1 MVKSPIQSEKIKK
14 LDEARKQLSRGWLQT
29 EREKTRLAAA
39 IDNLPLGFLIVDD
52 YNKLVLKNVKVD
64 EILGYRKKGEWD
76 IETIQNKLAGPFDLN
91 GACTKCFHDRKSC
104 GPVDLEFANKFIR
117 IFLSPIFF
125 LKESVTPF
133 GVTLLIEDITADRKA
148 EQEKDKFLS
157 IASHELKAP
166 LAAIRGNTEIIL
178 GGSLDDDLRKKIND
192 INNGAIRLIE
202 IVHDFIDA
210 SRLEKKIVEFKKEKF
225 LMSALIK
232 EVIDDVKHLIAAKGL
247 VINYVESQNDS
258 AEVIA
263 DRERTRQVLYNLID
277 NSLKFTDR
285 GSINIFSDANRK
297 FLKVSVTDTGL
308 GIDNATKKLL
318 FKKFMVPGK
327 GSGIGLYISKL
338 LVEDMGGEIFLEN
351 SQLGKGSTFSFTLP
365 LSAPGL

>member
-29 EREKTRLAAA
+29 
-39 IDNLPLGFLIVDD
+39 
-52 YNKLVLKNVKVD
+52 
-64 EILGYRKKGEWD
+64 
-76 IETIQNKLAGPFDLN
+76 ETIQNKLAGPFDLN

-232 EVIDDVKHLIAAKGL
+232 EVIDDVKHLIAA
-247 VINYVESQNDS
+247 
-258 AEVIA
+258 
-263 DRERTRQVLYNLID
+263 
-277 NSLKFTDR
+277 
-285 GSINIFSDANRK
+285 
-297 FLKVSVTDTGL
+297 
-308 GIDNATKKLL
+308 
-318 FKKFMVPGK
+318 
-327 GSGIGLYISKL
+327 
-338 LVEDMGGEIFLEN
+338 
-351 SQLGKGSTFSFTLP
+351 
-365 LSAPGL
+365 

>member
-1 MVKSPIQSEKIKK
+1 M
-14 LDEARKQLSRGWLQT
+14 
-29 EREKTRLAAA
+29 
-39 IDNLPLGFLIVDD
+39 
-52 YNKLVLKNVKVD
+52 
-64 EILGYRKKGEWD
+64 
-76 IETIQNKLAGPFDLN
+76 
-91 GACTKCFHDRKSC
+91 
-104 GPVDLEFANKFIR
+104 
-117 IFLSPIFF
+117 
-125 LKESVTPF
+125 
-133 GVTLLIEDITADRKA
+133 IEDITADRKA